1 MAPDWRRL
9 PRGQRLLSVRT
20 WLGKGGGHGKS
31 NEVIMPH
38 SNVDEAVAQEAVDV
52 ATLIAENAS
61 LRDRLLRA
69 LADAE
74 NTRRRAERTEE
85 EARQYAISDFARE
98 LLMVADNLKRT
109 IAAAAERS
117 ETVEDDR
124 LIEGVRA
131 TERLLEQTL
140 GRFGVRKIDAL
151 GKRFDPSLHEAVMEA
166 DDASQPPGTVVRV
179 LEDGYTIQD
188 RLLRPARVVVARRG
202 LKKTAASQSEPAE
215 AEGGPAQA
223 RI

>member
-1 MAPDWRRL
+1 
-9 PRGQRLLSVRT
+9 
-20 WLGKGGGHGKS
+20 
-31 NEVIMPH
+31 MPH

-74 NTRRRAERTEE
+74 NIRRRAERTAE

-109 IAAAAERS
+109 IAAAAERP
-117 ETVEDDR
+117 ETVEDDL

-140 GRFGVRKIDAL
+140 SRFGIRKIDAL
-151 GKRFDPSLHEAVMEA
+151 GERFDPSLHEAVMEA
-166 DDASQPPGTVVRV
+166 DDGSQPPGTVVRV
-179 LEDGYTIQD
+179 VEDGYTIHD
-188 RLLRPARVVVARRG
+188 RLLRPARVVVARSG
-202 LKKTAASQSEPAE
+202 SNATSTSEPEPAE
-215 AEGGPAQA
+215 ADSGSHSGEDLT
-223 RI
+223 

>member
-1 MAPDWRRL
+1 
-9 PRGQRLLSVRT
+9 
-20 WLGKGGGHGKS
+20 
-31 NEVIMPH
+31 MPH

-166 DDASQPPGTVVRV
+166 DDASQPPGTVIRV
-179 LEDGYTIQD
+179 VEDGYTIHD

-202 LKKTAASQSEPAE
+202 LNATSASEQEPAAADSSSHSGE
-215 AEGGPAQA
+215 YST
-223 RI
+223 